1 MREYDITL
9 FGATG
14 FTGKLTAEQLASKR
28 MKEDFSL
35 ALSGRN
41 KGKLYSLKFEL
52 EKKYPGSEISIVIA
66 DVEEEPSIR
75 KMAESSKVL
84 ISTVGPY
91 IQYGEPV
98 VKACVIYG
106 THYLD
111 ITGEG
116 AFVDHIERKY
126 HQQAIQTEAKII
138 SCCGYDSIPA
148 DMGVYFTNKLL
159 PQNEKKEIECFISV
173 DTKDLSSLFSSVSG
187 GTWHTALD
195 FIMNKRELE
204 RQSISYNRI
213 NYASHPRNVSALPFE
228 FRYREDS
235 NTFGIPMP
243 VVDIEIVLRSA
254 LNLTEYGSDFSYGH
268 FLSIQG
274 LPKFITGLLG
284 IGTFFGIA
292 QIPYIKDI
300 LYSLKSS
307 GEGPEEE
314 IRNTNSFCHSFVGK
328 TKSKTVMTTVRG
340 GDPGYGDTSKILAES
355 AICILNDTLPE
366 RYGVITPAYA
376 MGDSLLTRLSE
387 NAGIEFRV
395 IH

>member
-14 FTGKLTAEQLASKR
+14 FTGKLTAHQLASKR
-28 MKEDFSL
+28 MKEDYSM
-35 ALSGRN
+35 AISGRN

-52 EKKYPGSEISIVIA
+52 EKKYPGTEIDIIIA
-66 DVEEEPSIR
+66 DVNEEPSIR

-148 DMGVYFTNKLL
+148 DMGTYFTNKLL
-159 PQNEKKEIECFISV
+159 PENEKKEIECFISV
-173 DTKDLSSLFSSVSG
+173 DSKNLYSLFNSVSG

-204 RQSISYNRI
+204 RQNSSYNRI
-213 NYASHPRNVSALPFE
+213 NYASHPRNVSVLPFE

-235 NTFGIPMP
+235 KTFGIPMP

-254 LNLTEYGSDFSYGH
+254 LKLPEYGTDFSYGH

-274 LPKFITGLLG
+274 LPKFLSGLLG
-284 IGTFFGIA
+284 LGTFFGIA

-307 GEGPEEE
+307 GDGPEEE

-328 TKSKTVMTTVRG
+328 SNSKTVMTTVSG
-340 GDPGYGDTSKILAES
+340 GDPGYGDTSKILSES
-355 AICILNDTLPE
+355 AICILNDLLPE
-366 RYGVITPAYA
+366 RYGVITPAFA
-376 MGDSLLTRLSE
+376 MGDFLLRRLSE
-387 NAGIEFRV
+387 NAGIEFSV
-395 IH
+395 IQ